1 MPTTRRTVLT
11 MGLIS
16 TVLAACG
23 RGGLD
28 ADRLNEVV
36 RAVDGVEG
44 SNLTIEKPGGGSRS
58 LRGGVQLP
66 DDEAAAKQA
75 FDAALRALSDEIG
88 GDADVNLMI
97 YVHGEYA
104 GGQLSTADVGAPLN
118 PSAFGLW
125 QHYNG

>member
-1 MPTTRRTVLT
+1 

-23 RGGLD
+23 RGGPD
-28 ADRLNEVV
+28 ADRLNEVA
-36 RAVDGVEG
+36 RGVDGVTG
-44 SNLTIEKPGGGSRS
+44 STLTIEKPGGGSRS

-66 DDEAAAKQA
+66 DDEAAAKQI
-75 FDAALRALSDEIG
+75 FDAVLRALSDEIG
-88 GDADVNLMI
+88 GGADVNLMI
-97 YVHGEYA
+97 YVHGDYV

-118 PSAFGLW
+118 PSAYSLW